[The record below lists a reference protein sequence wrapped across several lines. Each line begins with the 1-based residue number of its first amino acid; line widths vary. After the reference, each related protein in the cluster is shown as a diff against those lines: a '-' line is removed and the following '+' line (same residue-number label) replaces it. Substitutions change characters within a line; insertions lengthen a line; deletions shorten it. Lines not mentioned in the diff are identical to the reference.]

1 MLETAVVILSI
12 VLTANALILGGVI
25 GMLLKQNQSLT
36 SLISKAIIPV
46 DYPEDDDEDEHNV
59 H

>member
-12 VLTANALILGGVI
+12 ILIANTLILGSVI
-25 GMLLKQNQSLT
+25 GMLLKQNRVLT
-36 SLISKAIIPV
+36 SMISQAIIPV
-46 DYPEDDDEDEHNV
+46 DYPEDEDEQEHNV